1 MVKRGTQRER
11 RLVQERNTKTKLG
24 LEARSPDPDSS
35 VFPTRLLDLKLQMT
49 TKLRERLLL
58 LFDI

>member
-1 MVKRGTQRER
+1 MVKKGTQRER

-35 VFPTRLLDLKLQMT
+35 VFPTRTGSKITNDL
-49 TKLRERLLL
+49 LLL